1 MHIALMN
8 VSFVFVQC
16 DFFGNEIFPFA
27 IEILKIK
34 TAQEFSVLE
43 NKIKRKQTLNE
54 KMAIS
59 QPLSL
64 KSKNKVYAFMI
75 LNS

>member
-8 VSFVFVQC
+8 VSFVFVQG

-34 TAQEFSVLE
+34 TAQAFSVLE
-43 NKIKRKQTLNE
+43 RENTKETD
-54 KMAIS
+54 
-59 QPLSL
+59 L
-64 KSKNKVYAFMI
+64 K
-75 LNS
+75 